1 MSTPTV
7 TTSSPVREGP
17 QAPTLEPEGLTPS
30 PENRTW
36 GLLKSFLAKTGLIDA
51 LRARGR
57 GLSTAAHPNNR
68 LEHQAKLILDTTSNE
83 TRFRLFSGGQL
94 GRQLGVNWGSI
105 NLRDPLGGRLAPGA
119 AAFVEAPVR
128 LRCLD
133 RGRQAH
139 PCLGPRHHAANQSGG
154 DRR

>member
-1 MSTPTV
+1 MSAPNV

-17 QAPTLEPEGLTPS
+17 QAPTLAREAGTPS
-30 PENRTW
+30 CENRPW
-36 GLLKSFLAKTGLIDA
+36 GPLKSFLAKTGLIDA

-57 GLSTAAHPNNR
+57 GLSTAAHRSNT
-68 LEHQAKLILDTTSNE
+68 LEHQAKRRFDPTSNE

-139 PCLGPRHHAANQSGG
+139 PCLGPRHHTANQSGG

>member
-7 TTSSPVREGP
+7 TTTSPVSEAP
-17 QAPTLEPEGLTPS
+17 QGPTLARAAGTPS

-36 GLLKSFLAKTGLIDA
+36 GLLKSFLAKTGLIDP

-57 GLSTAAHPNNR
+57 GLSTAAHRNKT
-68 LEHQAKLILDTTSNE
+68 LKHQAKRRFDPTSNE
-83 TRFRLFSGGQL
+83 TRFRLFSGAQLREQL
-94 GRQLGVNWGSI
+94 GRNRGAI
-105 NLRDPLGGRLAPGA
+105 KLRDPLGGHVAPGA
-119 AAFVEAPVR
+119 AAFVEAPVT

-133 RGRQAH
+133 RGRQAQ
-139 PCLGPRHHAANQSGG
+139 PCLSPRHRTLIRRGG